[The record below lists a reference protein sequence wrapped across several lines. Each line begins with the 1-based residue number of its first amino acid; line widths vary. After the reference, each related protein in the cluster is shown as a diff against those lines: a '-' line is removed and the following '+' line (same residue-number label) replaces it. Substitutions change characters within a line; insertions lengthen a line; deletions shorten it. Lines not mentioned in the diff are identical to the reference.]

1 MMQVTA
7 EIILPVIGA
16 LVGTLIAT
24 FVVMIQSKQT
34 AAIGFGVKQSKIL
47 MPLNLKKS
55 MLLTLSSS
63 LILILAGLSYFAVNA
78 YIEAHKPVVEAPMV
92 KITYSQLG
100 APPSLTGADV
110 EQQKISSAAPGAAP
124 TQGIP
129 KPVPDEQ
136 AGDEDAATQS
146 QMGAMSAGLATT
158 GEATAT
164 GATVGEEEV
173 YAGKGEFKAMEK
185 TPEIVKKVAPVYPSM
200 AKSRGSSGKVILYL
214 LIGTDGHV
222 RQADIAKSSGFDDLD
237 EAAVTAAKQFI
248 FTPAVAPGGKTVP
261 VWVMYPVTFSLND

>member
-1 MMQVTA
+1 MQVTA
-7 EIILPVIGA
+7 EILLPVIGA

-24 FVVMIQSKQT
+24 FVVMIQSRQT

-100 APPSLTGADV
+100 APPSLTGSDV
-110 EQQKISSAAPGAAP
+110 AQEKISATAPGAAP
-124 TQGIP
+124 TQGVP

-164 GATVGEEEV
+164 GATVGEEEA

-200 AKSRGSSGKVILYL
+200 AKQRGSSGKVILYL

-237 EAAVTAAKQFI
+237 EAAVAAAKQFI

>member
-1 MMQVTA
+1 
-7 EIILPVIGA
+7 IFLPVIGA
-16 LVGTLIAT
+16 LVGILIAT
-24 FVVMIQSKQT
+24 FVVMIQSRET
-34 AAIGFGVKQSKIL
+34 AALGFGVKQSKVL

-55 MLLTLSSS
+55 LLLTLTGS

-78 YIEAHKPVVEAPMV
+78 YIEANKPVVEAPMV

-100 APPSLTGADV
+100 APPSLTGSEVAQEKV
-110 EQQKISSAAPGAAP
+110 ASGAPGAAP
-124 TQGIP
+124 TQGVP

-146 QMGAMSAGLATT
+146 QMGAMSAGLATS

-164 GATVGEEEV
+164 GTSVGEEEV

-200 AKSRGSSGKVILYL
+200 AKQRGSSGKVILYL
-214 LIGTDGHV
+214 LIDTDGHV
-222 RQADIAKSSGFDDLD
+222 SRADVAKSSGFDDLD
-237 EAAVTAAKQFI
+237 EAAVAAAKQCI
-248 FTPAVAPGGKTVP
+248 FTPAMAPGGKAVR
-261 VWVMYPVTFSLND
+261 VWVMYPVTFTLE

>member
-1 MMQVTA
+1 MQANA
-7 EIILPVIGA
+7 EIFLPVIGA
-16 LVGTLIAT
+16 LAGVLIAT
-24 FVVMIQSKQT
+24 VIVMLQSRQT
-34 AAIGFGVKQSKIL
+34 ASLGFGVQQSKVL

-55 MLLTLSSS
+55 MLLTLSAS

-100 APPSLTGADV
+100 APPSLTGSDMAQEKV
-110 EQQKISSAAPGAAP
+110 ASAAPGAAP
-124 TQGIP
+124 TQGVP

-146 QMGAMSAGLATT
+146 QMGAMSAGLATS
-158 GEATAT
+158 GEASAA
-164 GATVGEEEV
+164 GASVGEEEV

-200 AKSRGSSGKVILYL
+200 AKQRGSAGKVILYL

-222 RQADIAKSSGFDDLD
+222 RQADIARSSGFEDLD
-237 EAAVTAAKQFI
+237 QAAVDAAKQFI
-248 FTPAVAPGGKTVP
+248 FTPAVAPGGKAVQ
-261 VWVMYPVTFSLND
+261 VWVMYPVVFTLE